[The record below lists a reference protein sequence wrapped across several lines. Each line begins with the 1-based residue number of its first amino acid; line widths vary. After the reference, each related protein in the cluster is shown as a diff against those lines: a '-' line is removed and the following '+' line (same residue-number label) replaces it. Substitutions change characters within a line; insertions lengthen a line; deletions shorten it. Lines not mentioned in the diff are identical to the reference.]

1 MRILVV
7 DDDVEVRELLARAL
21 ERDGHVVSAVGTLA
35 DARKALASDAADVVV
50 LDLSLPDGD
59 GAELCRSL
67 RADAS
72 SVPVLML
79 TAHSEIP
86 TRIRTLDA
94 GADDF
99 LGKPFSVAEL
109 RARVRAL
116 GRRRAVSPGR
126 LVIERGSLRVD
137 LLARRATRGDRTVS
151 LTGREWAV
159 LEALAQRGGRVMP
172 THVLLQEA
180 WGEASETGAA
190 SLHVIVGRI
199 RKKLGASLVRTV
211 RGEGYALESG

>member
-1 MRILVV
+1 MVV
-7 DDDVEVRELLARAL
+7 DDDVELRALLARAL
-21 ERDGHVVSAVGTLA
+21 ERDGHVVSAVGTLQA
-35 DARKALASDAADVVV
+35 AREALAGDAADVVV

-59 GAELCRSL
+59 GAQLCLEL
-67 RADAS
+67 RANGS

-86 TRIRTLDA
+86 TRIRSLDA

-116 GRRRAVSPGR
+116 GRRRTTSPER
-126 LVIERGSLRVD
+126 LVIERGALRVD
-137 LLARRATRGDRTVS
+137 LLARRATRGERTVS

-159 LEALAQRGGRVMP
+159 LEALAQRSGRMMA
-172 THVLLQEA
+172 THTLLQEA
-180 WGEASETGAA
+180 WGEVSETGAA
-190 SLHVIVGRI
+190 SLHVIVGRL
-199 RKKLGASLVRTV
+199 RKKLDTSLIRTV
-211 RGEGYALESG
+211 RGEGYALEIE

>member
-7 DDDVEVRELLARAL
+7 DDDVELRELLSRAL
-21 ERDGHVVSAVGTLA
+21 ERDGHVVSAVGTVA
-35 DARKALASDAADVVV
+35 DARAALDDHEAEVVV

-59 GAELCRSL
+59 GAELCRAL
-67 RADAS
+67 RAEAT

-86 TRIRTLDA
+86 TRVRALDA

-116 GRRRAVSPGR
+116 GRRRAAATGP
-126 LVIERGSLRVD
+126 LVLTHGAVRVD
-137 LLARRATRGDRTVS
+137 LSARRATHGAETIA

-159 LEALAQRGGRVMP
+159 LEALAHRRGRVMS
-172 THVLLQEA
+172 TQVLLEEA
-180 WGEASETGAA
+180 WGEASEAGAA
-190 SLHVIVGRI
+190 SLQVIVGRI

-211 RGEGYALESG
+211 RGEGYALEVD